1 MRFKAIIILFIIL
14 LALIP
19 VYGLNQWLQKKIK
32 PRESLSR
39 LFLYLFSGMFT
50 VFVFVLVLVF
60 LIRLVF
66 PGA

>member
-1 MRFKAIIILFIIL
+1 MRFKAIAILFIIL

-19 VYGLNQWLQKKIK
+19 AYTLNQYLQKKIK
-32 PRESLSR
+32 PRESLGR
-39 LFLYLFSGMFT
+39 LFLYLFSGMLT

-60 LIRLVF
+60 LIKLVF